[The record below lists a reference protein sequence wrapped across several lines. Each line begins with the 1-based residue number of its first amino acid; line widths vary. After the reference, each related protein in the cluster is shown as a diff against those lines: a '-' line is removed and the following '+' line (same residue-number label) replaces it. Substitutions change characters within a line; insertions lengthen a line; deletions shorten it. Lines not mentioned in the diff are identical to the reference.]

1 MLAAIS
7 TAGSALPT
15 ESATSA
21 MLVGHGT
28 PLPITVIEAAITPA
42 TGMVL
47 LALPIEILVSVSMV
61 GAGTGS

>member
-15 ESATSA
+15 ESTTSA

-28 PLPITVIEAAITPA
+28 PLPITVIGAAITPA